1 MSRVTADI
9 AISLDGYAAGPNQTL
24 EHPFGDGVGEILH
37 DRMAHWMFDE
47 QESKAHAAEIAAIT
61 AAKAYVMGRNM
72 FSPGRGEWDL
82 DWKGWWGP
90 NPPYHGPV
98 FVLTHHP
105 RESLTMEGGTT
116 FHFVTDGIESAL
128 AQAKTAAGEGDV
140 SIAGGA
146 ATLRQYL
153 KAGLVDELRLHIV
166 PIVIGQGENVFTDLQ
181 GVQLEPVAV
190 SGTRAVTHVTY
201 HPAAHLTLT

>member
-1 MSRVTADI
+1 
-9 AISLDGYAAGPNQTL
+9 
-24 EHPFGDGVGEILH
+24 
-37 DRMAHWMFDE
+37 MAHWMFDE
-47 QESKAHAAEIAAIT
+47 QEKKAHAAEIAAIT

-72 FSPGRGEWDL
+72 FSPGRGDWDL
-82 DWKGWWGP
+82 EWKGWWGP

-105 RESLTMEGGTT
+105 RDPIPMEGGTT

-128 AQAKTAAGEGDV
+128 AQAKAAAGEGDV

-166 PIVIGQGENVFTDLQ
+166 PIVTGQGENLFTDLQ
-181 GVQLEPVAV
+181 GVSSSP
-190 SGTRAVTHVTY
+190 SRS
-201 HPAAHLTLT
+201 PAPARSPT